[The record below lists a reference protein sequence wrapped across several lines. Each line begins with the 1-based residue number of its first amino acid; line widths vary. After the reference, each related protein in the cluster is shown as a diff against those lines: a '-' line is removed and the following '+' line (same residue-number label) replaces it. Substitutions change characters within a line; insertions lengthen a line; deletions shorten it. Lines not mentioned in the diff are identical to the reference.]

1 MRVIL
6 VRHGKASKDPK
17 YTHDEERPLTGRGKA
32 EVTALAEWLGRAG
45 ITVHQIRH
53 SGLLR
58 AQQTAEIFARHLKPA
73 GGVIA
78 VSGLLFDDPV
88 DHLPGELALEASR
101 DAGGPQSV
109 HGTAGRR
116 PAPRRP
122 SATADMVRHQQH
134 RLLRLCG
141 WLLDSQVGVAPRT
154 DRRGQQRQRGRL
166 KAPPPSVRSRMRAP
180 LPVSSGSIG
189 SGCRR

>member
-32 EVTALAEWLGRAG
+32 DVTALAEWLERAG

-88 DHLPGELALEASR
+88 DHLPGELALESEPVMLVGHNPFMERLA
-101 DAGGPQSV
+101 A
-109 HGTAGRR
+109 A
-116 PAPRRP
+116 
-122 SATADMVRHQQH
+122 
-134 RLLRLCG
+134 LLRA
-141 WLLDSQVGVAPRT
+141 DPAQ
-154 DRRGQQRQRGRL
+154 
-166 KAPPPSVRSRMRAP
+166 PPVWFGT
-180 LPVSSGSIG
+180 SSTACFDYVDGFWTVKWVLHRELTG
-189 SGCRR
+189 ADNKNKGDA